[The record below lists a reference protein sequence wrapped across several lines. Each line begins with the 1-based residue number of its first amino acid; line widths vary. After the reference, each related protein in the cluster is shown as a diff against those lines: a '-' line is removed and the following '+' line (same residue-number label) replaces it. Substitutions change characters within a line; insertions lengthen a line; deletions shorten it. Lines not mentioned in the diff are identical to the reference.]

1 MQVFDLLFKRMVEN
15 ANILIVIVKVYL
27 ASYFVVE
34 IQKHD
39 AGLPIV
45 FMIFFSLSLLLL
57 EGTQMQI

>member
-1 MQVFDLLFKRMVEN
+1 MVEN

-39 AGLPIV
+39 ADLPIV
-45 FMIFFSLSLLLL
+45 FMIFFFIVTAFTWGDSNADLK
-57 EGTQMQI
+57 IW

>member
-15 ANILIVIVKVYL
+15 AKILIVIVKVYP
-27 ASYFVVE
+27 ARYFVVE
-34 IQKHD
+34 IQKYD
-39 AGLPIV
+39 ADLPIL